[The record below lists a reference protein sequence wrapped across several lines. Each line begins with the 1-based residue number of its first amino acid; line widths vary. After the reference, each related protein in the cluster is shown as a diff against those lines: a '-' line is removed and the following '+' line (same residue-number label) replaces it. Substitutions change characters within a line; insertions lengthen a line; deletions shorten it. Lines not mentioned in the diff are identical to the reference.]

1 MLVRR
6 YRFTSF
12 PRIAGGAL
20 PARLGML
27 AVLLLLAFLAVNPG
41 DALAQ
46 QVVLTNTR
54 GLDFGRFV
62 AGSGG
67 TIVVTPAGLRSRTGA
82 VVLLNSPSVGQ
93 ASFTASRSGGNKTI
107 VTITLPANG
116 SVRISSGVSNS
127 MAVNTFVRTPSTATL
142 SIQTAQT
149 IAVGATLTV
158 APNQA
163 PGNYSGTFPL
173 TVNYQ

>member
-6 YRFTSF
+6 YRSTSLS
-12 PRIAGGAL
+12 RIAGGAL

-27 AVLLLLAFLAVNPG
+27 AVLLILAVLALSPG

-46 QVVLTNTR
+46 QVALTNTR

-67 TIVVTPAGLRSRTGA
+67 TVVLTPAGLRSRTGA

-107 VTITLPANG
+107 VTVTLPANG
-116 SVRISSGVSNS
+116 SVRLTSGLNS
-127 MAVNTFVRTPSTATL
+127 MAVNSFARTPSTATL
-142 SIQTAQT
+142 SLQTAQT

-163 PGNYSGTFPL
+163 PGNYSGSFNL

>member
-6 YRFTSF
+6 YRLMSL
-12 PRIAGGAL
+12 PRIAGSAL

-27 AVLLLLAFLAVNPG
+27 LVLLVLAIVALHPG

-46 QVVLTNTR
+46 QVNLVNNR

-67 TIVVTPAGLRSRTGA
+67 TVIVTPAGLRTRTGGVA
-82 VVLLNSPSVGQ
+82 LLNSPSVGQ

-107 VTITLPANG
+107 VTVTLPANN
-116 SVRISSGVSNS
+116 SVRLTSGTNS

-142 SIQTAQT
+142 SLQTAQT

-163 PGNYSGTFPL
+163 PGNYSGTFSV